1 MTEMLFIFFSSLVI
15 ALSGAMMPGPLL
27 TVTISESTVRG
38 AVAGPL
44 LIAGHGILEIVL
56 VILLL
61 AGLAP
66 VFQMKE
72 VFAVVALSGAFM
84 LCWMS
89 YGMFRSIPGLR
100 LEGEPGRS
108 PEKRVLLSG
117 IAMSLANPYWF
128 IWWATIGLAYLIQSS
143 KSGLAGVTAFM
154 AGHIAGD
161 LAWYSAVSVTVSH
174 GKKILSERIYRGV
187 IGLCAGL
194 LVVFAVYFL
203 YAGIKTIIEI

>member
-1 MTEMLFIFFSSLVI
+1 MTEILFIFSSSLVI

-56 VILLL
+56 VIILL

-66 VFQMKE
+66 FLQMKA
-72 VFAVVALSGAFM
+72 VFAAVAFSGAFM

-89 YGMFRSIPGLR
+89 YSMFRSISGLH
-100 LEGEPGRS
+100 LESEQGRS
-108 PEKRVLLSG
+108 QGKGVLLSG

-143 KSGLAGVTAFM
+143 KSGLVGVSAFM

-161 LAWYSAVSVTVSH
+161 LVWYSAVSVTVSH
-174 GKKILSERIYRGV
+174 GRKLFSERMYRGV
-187 IGLCAGL
+187 IGFCAGL
-194 LVVFAVYFL
+194 LLVFASYFL
-203 YAGIKTIIEI
+203 YAGIKTITEI